1 MYGATAAADDG
12 VDGPVDTTALESV
25 ETAVLDPVP
34 FEPVADGAVLPPV
47 TATVLAAPA
56 SVDTGAVDDAD
67 AFAVVEGAF
76 VVGATV
82 LLELVL
88 VLLPHDAASR
98 PVAAIAAIRRRL
110 ELRRDSP

>member
-1 MYGATAAADDG
+1 VYGATAAADDG
-12 VDGPVDTTALESV
+12 VDGPVDTAALESV

-47 TATVLAAPA
+47 TATVVAAPA
-56 SVDTGAVDDAD
+56 SVDTGA
-67 AFAVVEGAF
+67 VEGAF

-110 ELRRDSP
+110 ELRMDSP